1 MIWVSAL
8 LATLVEGNLL
18 GWHLLL
24 ILRLVTGWLLIVA
37 LLWLLLIL
45 RLVASGLVDRLS
57 RLARLNCTVVRR
69 SIVRRG
75 WSLAIWLAV
84 SLLGSAA

>member
-1 MIWVSAL
+1 M
-8 LATLVEGNLL
+8 LATLVERDLL
-18 GWHLLL
+18 GRHLLL
-24 ILRLVTGWLLIVA
+24 ILLLVNGWLLIVA

-69 SIVRRG
+69 PIVRRG
-75 WSLAIWLAV
+75 CLAIWLAV